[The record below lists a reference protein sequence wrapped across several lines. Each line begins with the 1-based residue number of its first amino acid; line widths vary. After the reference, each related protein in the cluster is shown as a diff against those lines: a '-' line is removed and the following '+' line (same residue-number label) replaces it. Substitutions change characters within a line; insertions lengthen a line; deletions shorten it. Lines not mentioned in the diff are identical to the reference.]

1 MLTVVDLGVSNL
13 RSMVSA
19 LDYLGAEFHVSDKP
33 SDVERADRLVL
44 PGVGSFDAAVHQ
56 MDALGLR
63 QPMQT
68 LCDSGVPI
76 LGVCLGMQLLF
87 EGSDEGTSRGLGLLE
102 GLSVRLGA
110 TPQAKVPHV
119 GFDAVEY
126 PLGSWLESE
135 VGPSEHYYFTH
146 SFAVRSVSEGVSAG
160 VCDYDGGFVAAVER
174 WPIVGAQFH
183 PEKSQASG
191 LKFLLA
197 FLRRRAEGG

>member
-1 MLTVVDLGVSNL
+1 MLTVVDLGISNL
-13 RSMVSA
+13 RSIISA
-19 LDYLGAEFHVSDKP
+19 LNFLGAEFHVSNKP

-44 PGVGSFDAAVHQ
+44 PGVGSFDAAVHRIE
-56 MDALGLR
+56 ALGLR
-63 QPMQT
+63 QPMQARSN
-68 LCDSGVPI
+68 SGVPI

-87 EGSDEGTSRGLGLLE
+87 ESSEEGTSRGLGLLE
-102 GLSVRLGA
+102 GRSVRLGA
-110 TPQAKVPHV
+110 TRRAKVPHV

-135 VGPSEHYYFTH
+135 IGPSEHYYFTH
-146 SFAVRSVSEGVSAG
+146 SFAVRSASEGVSEG

-197 FLRRRAEGG
+197 FLQRRAEPG